1 MSQETRRG
9 RWAGLSICLFLTLT
23 SRANSGETGLSELFA
38 PPTRLE
44 VAAVRAEWV
53 TRNPVAAA
61 VEVESA
67 GVIEGS
73 RFVVV
78 SHVVDGNRHYGA
90 VRFPRNFTCGGSFP
104 VLLFNHG
111 AGNGVHIQRIF
122 DLDNRQPGS
131 VIADE
136 FFVLAPSYRSETLDA
151 GILGEFRSE
160 GVSSG
165 ADRDA
170 DDAIALLDSVFQLIS
185 EADESRVV
193 TYGMSRGGNVSLH
206 VGMRDERIG
215 AVVNLF
221 GATDFFLFQ
230 ADAEDLVASGGEGGT
245 GALRELMSSVVDPF
259 LDGELTLAEARMAL
273 LFRSPLYFAD
283 DLPIL
288 QMHHGELDTTLDIAH
303 SDRLD
308 RMMRHLGAR
317 VPAYRYFVY
326 PLGGHTSES
335 LPGHADRVD
344 RLISHFANGL

>member
-1 MSQETRRG
+1 
-9 RWAGLSICLFLTLT
+9 
-23 SRANSGETGLSELFA
+23 
-38 PPTRLE
+38 
-44 VAAVRAEWV
+44 
-53 TRNPVAAA
+53 
-61 VEVESA
+61 
-67 GVIEGS
+67 VIEGS

-78 SHVVDGNRHYGA
+78 S
-90 VRFPRNFTCGGSFP
+90 
-104 VLLFNHG
+104 
-111 AGNGVHIQRIF
+111 
-122 DLDNRQPGS
+122 
-131 VIADE
+131 
-136 FFVLAPSYRSETLDA
+136 
-151 GILGEFRSE
+151 
-160 GVSSG
+160 
-165 ADRDA
+165 
-170 DDAIALLDSVFQLIS
+170 
-185 EADESRVV
+185 
-193 TYGMSRGGNVSLH
+193 H

-221 GATDFFLFQ
+221 GATEFFLFQ

-259 LDGELTLAEARMAL
+259 LDGELALAEARMAL

-326 PLGGHTSES
+326 PLGGHTPES